1 MFCVI
6 LRLLCYYMSYNI
18 KYCMMCNFKKERYMK
33 RFSMAFYM
41 LCFLSVMS
49 CKQDDLGLADFSQS
63 EAAEQLRSIIRTY
76 LVPSEV
82 KGEAEVRNSELKR
95 SVKDIPR
102 VLEKGPK
109 NDDLKSPLKKDLEKP
124 VEESVVEED
133 VEENYIKLSGS
144 VARHRS
150 GFVSERI
157 QFDPNHHSLHV
168 PFKDVDLRF
177 TSLDQQSDIYD
188 ALGHDVEVI
197 RNLEV
202 LLKKLDLQ
210 RDSDS
215 SRNVDVKLANNLLML
230 VWQVGYYSRRFM
242 DIYLSTSNLERI
254 KTSKSVEDIIA
265 INASLERFMQ
275 ERDRAVK
282 TIQDQITLLASKD
295 KEAMLEGL
303 RGTVGLGDN
312 ASKEI
317 QSVSYLIVD
326 LGDQM
331 KKLVQ

>member
-1 MFCVI
+1 
-6 LRLLCYYMSYNI
+6 
-18 KYCMMCNFKKERYMK
+18 MK
-33 RFSMAFYM
+33 RFSMGFYV
-41 LCFLSVMS
+41 LCFLSAMS
-49 CKQDDLGLADFSQS
+49 CRQDDLVAFNQS
-63 EAAEQLRSIIRTY
+63 EAAGQLRSIIRTY

-82 KGEAEVRNSELKR
+82 KGEAEVQNSELKR
-95 SVKDIPR
+95 IVKDIPR

-109 NDDLKSPLKKDLEKP
+109 SDDPKNLPKKDPEKP
-124 VEESVVEED
+124 VEESV

-150 GFVSERI
+150 DFVSERI

-197 RNLEV
+197 RSLEV

-210 RDSDS
+210 KDSDS

-230 VWQVGYYSRRFM
+230 VWQVGHYTRRFM
-242 DIYLSTSNLERI
+242 DTYLSTSNLERI
-254 KTSKSVEDIIA
+254 KAGKSVGDVIA
-265 INASLERFMQ
+265 INALLERFVI
-275 ERDRAVK
+275 EKDRAVK

-295 KEAMLEGL
+295 KEDMLEGL
-303 RGTVGLGDN
+303 RRTVGLGDN